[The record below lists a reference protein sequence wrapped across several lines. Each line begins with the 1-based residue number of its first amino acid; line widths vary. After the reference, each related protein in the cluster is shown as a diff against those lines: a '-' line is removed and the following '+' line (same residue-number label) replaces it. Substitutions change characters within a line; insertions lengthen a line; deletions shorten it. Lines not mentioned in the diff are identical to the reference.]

1 MKNSPFLSYIQE
13 YMLGRHY
20 ALRTTKSYIYWIHQY
35 ILYHDKKHPKSLTS
49 RHVEDFLTYLV
60 VNKKSAKKTQSLALN
75 ALVFLYKEII
85 QEPVDL
91 DMQFRRSDKSRK
103 LPTVMTQEEISR
115 LFSHCSINYKLPYQ
129 LMYGSGLRLMECVR
143 LRIQDIDFEYK
154 SVRVWQGK
162 GGKNRLVT
170 IAPELFSSIKQQQQR
185 SVNYYQQDIHDDAF
199 SGVHMPD
206 ALAKKY
212 PNAEKSSNWQFLFP
226 SPRLSIDVK
235 TGELR
240 RHHIH
245 PTALQKHIKIAAQK
259 ANIEKNI
266 SCHTLRHSFATHLLQ
281 SGADIR
287 TVQEQLGHS
296 DLKTT
301 QIYTHIIDRGANG
314 VVSPLSR
321 IFQSK

>member
-20 ALRTTKSYIYWIHQY
+20 ALRTTEAYIYWIHQY
-35 ILYHDKKHPKSLTS
+35 ILYHDKTHPKTMNS
-49 RHVEDFLTYLV
+49 RHVEDFLTHLV
-60 VNKKSAKKTQSLALN
+60 VNRKSAKKTQSLALN
-75 ALVFLYKEII
+75 ALVFLYKEILL
-85 QEPVDL
+85 EPISL

-103 LPTVMTQEEISR
+103 LPTVMTPKEIER
-115 LFSHCSINYKLPYQ
+115 LFNHCLPSYKLPFQ

-143 LRIQDIDFEYK
+143 LRIQDIDYDYK

-162 GGKNRLVT
+162 GGKNRFVT
-170 IAPELFSSIKQQQQR
+170 IAPELFLAIKQQQQR
-185 SVNYYQQDIHDDAF
+185 AADYHQQDIHNEAF
-199 SGVHMPD
+199 SGVFLPE

-212 PNAEKSSNWQFLFP
+212 PNVENNLNWQFLFP
-226 SPRLSIDVK
+226 SARLSLDLQ
-235 TGELR
+235 TGVLR

-245 PTALQKHIKIAAQK
+245 PTALQKHIKIAGQK
-259 ANIEKNI
+259 ARIDKNI

-281 SGADIR
+281 NGADIR

-301 QIYTHIIDRGANG
+301 QVYTHIIDRGANG
-314 VVSPLSR
+314 VVSPLSK
-321 IFQSK
+321 ILSE

>member
-1 MKNSPFLSYIQE
+1 MKKSPFLSYIQE

-20 ALRTTKSYIYWIHQY
+20 ALRTTEAYIYWIHQY

-49 RHVEDFLTYLV
+49 RHVEDFLTHLF
-60 VNKKSAKKTQSLALN
+60 VNKKSARKTQSLALN

-85 QEPVDL
+85 QEPIEL

-103 LPTVMTQEEISR
+103 LPTVMTPEEVGR
-115 LFSHCSINYKLPYQ
+115 LFNHCSPNYKLPYQ
-129 LMYGSGLRLMECVR
+129 LMYGSGLRLMECLR
-143 LRIQDIDFEYK
+143 LRVQDIDYAYK

-162 GGKNRLVT
+162 GGKNRIVT
-170 IAPELFSSIKQQQQR
+170 IAPELFPAIKQQQQR
-185 SVNYYQQDIHDDAF
+185 SASYYHQDMNDTVF
-199 SGVHMPD
+199 SGVYIPE
-206 ALAKKY
+206 ALARKY
-212 PNAEKSSNWQFLFP
+212 PSAERSLNWQFLFP
-226 SPRLSIDVK
+226 SGRLSPDLQ

-245 PTALQKHIKIAAQK
+245 PTALQKHIKVAGQK

-287 TVQEQLGHS
+287 TVQEQLGHT

-321 IFQSK
+321 IFVK